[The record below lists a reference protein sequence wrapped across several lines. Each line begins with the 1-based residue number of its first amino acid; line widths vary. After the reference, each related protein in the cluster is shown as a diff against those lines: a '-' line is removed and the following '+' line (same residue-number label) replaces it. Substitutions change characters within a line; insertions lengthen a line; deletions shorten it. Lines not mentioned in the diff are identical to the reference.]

1 LNIKNI
7 GGKNMLRYNLKTK
20 NPDIAILAL
29 LFLLVITFFFNN
41 SFSSFATESSS
52 NYYIIGQNDVL
63 EIMLWGY
70 PELTRTAVVQP
81 DGMISLPL
89 SGQIDAAG
97 KTLVELKAGIVKE
110 LKKTLT
116 ALEDNQVSVSVVSFG
131 TFNISVLG
139 EVNNPG
145 IYPLTGRVDVL
156 KAISA
161 ASGLTDKAGLVN
173 ATIIRKNQETLPVD
187 LEKLFLLNDLS
198 QNYTLDSGDSL
209 YIPKAFTIT
218 NISIA
223 GEVNSP
229 GLYSLEGKVDILK
242 AISACKGV
250 TEKANLKDALIT
262 KLNNEII
269 PVDLEKL
276 FLQNDLTQNYSLESG
291 DSLFVPLS
299 LENNIYV
306 LGEVRNPGLY
316 PIKEECTVV
325 KAVTLAGGYTANA
338 RLKSCVVIRRFPQ
351 DEEGIKMQTITLKDV
366 KVIREKY
373 EQVIEINL
381 VKILKDGELDQNIV
395 LQPRDIVFVPIR
407 PLSEFDIDTIL
418 DIVSTGLGV
427 YNILK

>member
-1 LNIKNI
+1 MINRNKKYLNFVFC
-7 GGKNMLRYNLKTK
+7 T
-20 NPDIAILAL
+20 L
-29 LFLLVITFFFNN
+29 LFLLLIITFT
-41 SFSSFATESSS
+41 FSSFATEGSST
-52 NYYIIGQNDVL
+52 NYYVLGQNDVL

-89 SGQIDAAG
+89 GGQIDAAG
-97 KTLVELKAGIVKE
+97 KTLVELRAGIVKE

-116 ALEDNQVSVSVVSFG
+116 ALEDTQVSVSVVSFG

-187 LEKLFLLNDLS
+187 LEKLFLQNDLT
-198 QNYTLDSGDSL
+198 QNYTLESGDSL

-229 GLYSLEGKVDILK
+229 GLYSLEGKVDVLK

-250 TEKANLKDALIT
+250 TEKANLKDTLIT

-291 DSLFVPLS
+291 GSLFVPLS

-306 LGEVRNPGLY
+306 LGEVRSPGLY
-316 PIKEECTVV
+316 PIKDECTVV
-325 KAVTLAGGYTANA
+325 KAITQAGGYTANA

-395 LQPRDIVFVPIR
+395 LQPRDIVFLPIR

-418 DIVSTGLGV
+418 DIITTGLGI
-427 YNILK
+427 YNIVFE

>member
-1 LNIKNI
+1 
-7 GGKNMLRYNLKTK
+7 MLRYNLNTK
-20 NPDIAILAL
+20 SLNFAILAL

-41 SFSSFATESSS
+41 SFSSFANETTPA

-89 SGQIDAAG
+89 GGQIDAAG
-97 KTLVELKAGIVKE
+97 KTLVELRAGIVKE

-116 ALEDNQVSVSVVSFG
+116 ALEDTQVSVSVVSFG

-187 LEKLFLLNDLS
+187 LEKLFLQNDLT
-198 QNYTLDSGDSL
+198 QNYTLESGDSL

-250 TEKANLKDALIT
+250 TEKANLKDAIIT
-262 KLNNEII
+262 KIDNNII

-276 FLQNDLTQNYSLESG
+276 FLQNDLTQNYSLETG

-299 LENNIYV
+299 LENNIYI

-325 KAVTLAGGYTANA
+325 KAITLAGGYTANA

-395 LQPRDIVFVPIR
+395 LQPRDIVFIPIR
-407 PLSEFDIDTIL
+407 PLSEFDISTIL
-418 DIVSTGLGV
+418 DVVTTGLGV
-427 YNILK
+427 YNVLK

>member
-1 LNIKNI
+1 
-7 GGKNMLRYNLKTK
+7 MLRYNLKTK

-187 LEKLFLLNDLS
+187 LEKLFLQNDLT
-198 QNYTLDSGDSL
+198 QNYTLESGDSL

-229 GLYSLEGKVDILK
+229 GLYALEGKVDILK

-427 YNILK
+427 YNVLK

>member
-1 LNIKNI
+1 
-7 GGKNMLRYNLKTK
+7 MLRYNLNTK
-20 NPDIAILAL
+20 SLNFAILAL

-41 SFSSFATESSS
+41 SFSSFANETTPA

-89 SGQIDAAG
+89 GGQIDAAG
-97 KTLVELKAGIVKE
+97 KTLVELRAGIVKE

-116 ALEDNQVSVSVVSFG
+116 ALEDTQVSVSVVSFG

-187 LEKLFLLNDLS
+187 LEKLFLQNDLT
-198 QNYTLDSGDSL
+198 QNYTLESGDSL

-250 TEKANLKDALIT
+250 TEKANLKDAIIT
-262 KLNNEII
+262 KIDNNII

-276 FLQNDLTQNYSLESG
+276 FLQNDLTQNYSLETG

-299 LENNIYV
+299 LENNIYI

-325 KAVTLAGGYTANA
+325 KAITLAGGYTANA

-395 LQPRDIVFVPIR
+395 LQPRDIVFIPIR

-418 DIVSTGLGV
+418 DVVTTGLGV
-427 YNILK
+427 YNVLK

>member
-1 LNIKNI
+1 MFK
-7 GGKNMLRYNLKTK
+7 YNVKTK
-20 NPDIAILAL
+20 SLDIAILVL
-29 LFLLVITFFFNN
+29 LFLLMITFFFNN
-41 SFSSFATESSS
+41 SFSSFANESSP
-52 NYYIIGQNDVL
+52 NYFTLSPYDVL
-63 EIMLWGY
+63 EIRLWGY
-70 PELTRTAVVQP
+70 PDLTTSTVVQP

-89 SGQIDAAG
+89 NGQMYAAG
-97 KTLVELKAGIVKE
+97 KTIEELRIDIAEE
-110 LKKTLT
+110 LTKILT
-116 ALEDNQVSVSVVSFG
+116 SLGTDQVSLTITNFG
-131 TFNISVLG
+131 AINISVLG
-139 EVNNPG
+139 EVKAPG

-173 ATIIRKNQETLPVD
+173 VMIIKKDQTTISVD
-187 LEKLFLLNDLS
+187 LEKLFQQNDLT
-198 QNYTLDSGDSL
+198 QNYILESGDSL
-209 YIPKAFTIT
+209 YIPMAFSIT

-229 GLYSLEGKVDILK
+229 GLYSLEGKVDVLK

-250 TEKANLKDALIT
+250 TEKANLKDTLIT
-262 KLNNEII
+262 KLNNEVI

-291 DSLFVPLS
+291 DSLFVPLL

-306 LGEVRNPGLY
+306 LGEVKSPGLY

-325 KAVTLAGGYTANA
+325 KAITLAGGYTANA
-338 RLKSCVVIRRFPQ
+338 RLKSCVVIRRFPT

-395 LQPRDIVFVPIR
+395 LQPRDIVFIPIK
-407 PLSEFDIDTIL
+407 PLSEFDIATIL
-418 DIVSTGLGV
+418 DVVTTGLGV
-427 YNILK
+427 YNVLK

>member
-1 LNIKNI
+1 MFK
-7 GGKNMLRYNLKTK
+7 YNVKTK
-20 NPDIAILAL
+20 SLDIAILVL
-29 LFLLVITFFFNN
+29 LFLLMITFFLNN
-41 SFSSFATESSS
+41 AFSSFAAETLP
-52 NYYIIGQNDVL
+52 NYYTLSPYDVL
-63 EIMLWGY
+63 EIKLWGY
-70 PELTRTAVVQP
+70 PELTTSTVVQP

-89 SGQIDAAG
+89 NGQMYAAG
-97 KTLVELKAGIVKE
+97 KTLEELRVGIADE
-110 LKKTLT
+110 LKKILT
-116 ALEDNQVSVSVVSFG
+116 SLGADQVSLTIINFG
-131 TFNISVLG
+131 AINISILG
-139 EVNNPG
+139 EVKAPG

-173 ATIIRKNQETLPVD
+173 VTIIKKDQTTLSVD
-187 LEKLFLLNDLS
+187 LEKLFLQNDLT
-198 QNYTLDSGDSL
+198 QNYTLESGDSL
-209 YIPKAFTIT
+209 YIPKAFAII

-229 GLYSLEGKVDILK
+229 GLYSLEGKVDVLK

-306 LGEVRNPGLY
+306 LGEVKSPGLY

-325 KAVTLAGGYTANA
+325 KAITLAGGYTANA
-338 RLKSCVVIRRFPQ
+338 RLKSCVVIRRFPR
-351 DEEGIKMQTITLKDV
+351 DEEGLKMNTITLNDV
-366 KVIREKY
+366 KIIREKY

-395 LQPRDIVFVPIR
+395 LQPRDIVFLPIK
-407 PLSEFDIDTIL
+407 PLSEFDIATIL
-418 DIVSTGLGV
+418 DVVTTGLGV
-427 YNILK
+427 YNVLK

>member
-1 LNIKNI
+1 MFK
-7 GGKNMLRYNLKTK
+7 YNVKTK
-20 NPDIAILAL
+20 SLDIAILVL
-29 LFLLVITFFFNN
+29 LFLLMITFFFNN
-41 SFSSFATESSS
+41 SFSSFATETTPAH
-52 NYYIIGQNDVL
+52 YYTLGTNDVL
-63 EIMLWGY
+63 EIKLWGY
-70 PELTRTAVVQP
+70 PDLTTSTVVQP

-89 SGQIDAAG
+89 DGQMYAAG
-97 KTLVELKAGIVKE
+97 KTIEELRIEIAEE
-110 LKKTLT
+110 LKKILT
-116 ALEDNQVSVSVVSFG
+116 SLGTDQVSLTIINFG
-131 TFNISVLG
+131 TINISVLG
-139 EVNNPG
+139 EVSAPG

-161 ASGLTDKAGLVN
+161 ASGLTEKAGMVN
-173 ATIIRKNQETLPVD
+173 ATIIRKNQTTLPVD
-187 LEKLFLLNDLS
+187 LEKLFLQNDLT
-198 QNYTLDSGDSL
+198 QNYTLESGDSL

-229 GLYSLEGKVDILK
+229 GLYSLEGKVDVLK

-262 KLNNEII
+262 KLNNEVI

-276 FLQNDLTQNYSLESG
+276 FLQNDLTQNYPLESG

-306 LGEVRNPGLY
+306 LGEVKSPGLY
-316 PIKEECTVV
+316 PIKDECTVV
-325 KAVTLAGGYTANA
+325 KAITQAGGYTANA
-338 RLKSCVVIRRFPQ
+338 RLKSCVVIRRFPT

-395 LQPRDIVFVPIR
+395 LQPRDIVFIPIKL
-407 PLSEFDIDTIL
+407 LSEFDISTIL
-418 DIVSTGLGV
+418 DVVTTGLGV
-427 YNILK
+427 YNVLK

>member
-1 LNIKNI
+1 MINRNNKNLNF
-7 GGKNMLRYNLKTK
+7 
-20 NPDIAILAL
+20 ILFTL
-29 LFLLVITFFFNN
+29 LFFALIFTFAFP
-41 SFSSFATESSS
+41 SFAAETLP
-52 NYYIIGQNDVL
+52 NYYTLSPYDVL
-63 EIMLWGY
+63 EIKLWGY
-70 PELTRTAVVQP
+70 PELTTSTVVQP

-89 SGQIDAAG
+89 NGQMHAAG
-97 KTLVELKAGIVKE
+97 KTLEELRVGIADE
-110 LKKTLT
+110 LKKILT
-116 ALEDNQVSVSVVSFG
+116 SLGADQVSLTIINFG
-131 TFNISVLG
+131 AINISILG
-139 EVNNPG
+139 EVKAPG

-173 ATIIRKNQETLPVD
+173 VTIIKKDQTTLSVD
-187 LEKLFLLNDLS
+187 LEKLFLQNDLT
-198 QNYTLDSGDSL
+198 QNYTLESGDSL
-209 YIPKAFTIT
+209 YIPKAFAII

-229 GLYSLEGKVDILK
+229 GLYSLEGKVDVLK

-306 LGEVRNPGLY
+306 LGEVKSPGLY

-325 KAVTLAGGYTANA
+325 KAITLAGGYTANA
-338 RLKSCVVIRRFPQ
+338 RLKSCVVIRRFPR
-351 DEEGIKMQTITLKDV
+351 DEEGLKMNTITLNDV
-366 KVIREKY
+366 KIIREKY

-395 LQPRDIVFVPIR
+395 LQPRDIVFLPIK
-407 PLSEFDIDTIL
+407 PLSEFDIATIL
-418 DIVSTGLGV
+418 DVVTTGLGV
-427 YNILK
+427 YNVLK

>member
-1 LNIKNI
+1 MFK
-7 GGKNMLRYNLKTK
+7 YNVKTK
-20 NPDIAILAL
+20 SIDIAILVL
-29 LFLLVITFFFNN
+29 LFLLMLTFFFNN
-41 SFSSFATESSS
+41 SFSSFANESSP
-52 NYYIIGQNDVL
+52 NYFTLSPYDVL
-63 EIMLWGY
+63 EIRLWGY
-70 PELTRTAVVQP
+70 PDLTTSTVVQP

-89 SGQIDAAG
+89 DGQMYAAG
-97 KTLVELKAGIVKE
+97 KTIEELRIDIAEE
-110 LKKTLT
+110 LKKILT
-116 ALEDNQVSVSVVSFG
+116 SLGTDQVSLTITNFG
-131 TFNISVLG
+131 AINISVLG
-139 EVNNPG
+139 EVKAPG

-161 ASGLTDKAGLVN
+161 ASGLTDKAGLMNVMIIKKDQT
-173 ATIIRKNQETLPVD
+173 TISVD
-187 LEKLFLLNDLS
+187 LEKLFLLNDLT
-198 QNYTLDSGDSL
+198 QNYILESGDSL
-209 YIPKAFTIT
+209 YIPMAFSIT

-262 KLNNEII
+262 KLNNEVI

-306 LGEVRNPGLY
+306 LGEVKSPGLY

-325 KAVTLAGGYTANA
+325 KAITLAGGYTANA
-338 RLKSCVVIRRFPQ
+338 RLKSCVVIRRFPT

-395 LQPRDIVFVPIR
+395 LQPRDIVFIPIK
-407 PLSEFDIDTIL
+407 PLSEFDIATIL
-418 DIVSTGLGV
+418 DVVTTGLGV
-427 YNILK
+427 YNVLK

>member
-1 LNIKNI
+1 
-7 GGKNMLRYNLKTK
+7 MLRYNLNTK
-20 NPDIAILAL
+20 SINFAILAL

-41 SFSSFATESSS
+41 SFSSFANETTPA

-89 SGQIDAAG
+89 GGQIDAAG
-97 KTLVELKAGIVKE
+97 KTLVELRAGIVKE

-116 ALEDNQVSVSVVSFG
+116 ALEDTQVSVSVVSFG

-139 EVNNPG
+139 EVNAPG
-145 IYPLTGRVDVL
+145 IYPLTGRADVL

-173 ATIIRKNQETLPVD
+173 VMIIKKDQTSLSVD
-187 LEKLFLLNDLS
+187 LEKLFLQNDLT
-198 QNYTLDSGDSL
+198 QNYTLESGDSL
-209 YIPKAFTIT
+209 YIPKAFTLT

-229 GLYSLEGKVDILK
+229 GLHSLEGKVDILK

-250 TEKANLKDALIT
+250 TEKANLKDVLIT
-262 KLNNEII
+262 KLNNESI

-306 LGEVRNPGLY
+306 LGEVKSPGLY
-316 PIKEECTVV
+316 PIKDECTVV
-325 KAVTLAGGYTANA
+325 KAITEAGGYTANA
-338 RLKSCVVIRRFPQ
+338 RLKSCVVIRRFPT

-395 LQPRDIVFVPIR
+395 LQPRDIVFLPLR
-407 PLSEFDIDTIL
+407 PLSEFDVSTIL
-418 DIVSTGLGV
+418 DVITTGLGV
-427 YNILK
+427 YNVLK

>member
-1 LNIKNI
+1 
-7 GGKNMLRYNLKTK
+7 MLKYDVKTK
-20 NPDIAILAL
+20 SLDIAILVL
-29 LFLLVITFFFNN
+29 LFLLMITFFFNY
-41 SFSSFATESSS
+41 SFSSFANESSP
-52 NYYIIGQNDVL
+52 NYYVLGQNDVL

-89 SGQIDAAG
+89 GGQIDAAG
-97 KTLVELKAGIVKE
+97 KTLVELRAGIVEE

-116 ALEDNQVSVSVVSFG
+116 ALEDTQVSVSVVSFG

-187 LEKLFLLNDLS
+187 LEKLFLQNDLT
-198 QNYTLDSGDSL
+198 QNYTLESGDSL

-229 GLYSLEGKVDILK
+229 GLYSLEGKVDVLK

-250 TEKANLKDALIT
+250 TEKANLKDTLIT

-316 PIKEECTVV
+316 PIKDECTVV
-325 KAVTLAGGYTANA
+325 KAITQAGGYTANA
-338 RLKSCVVIRRFPQ
+338 RLKSCVVIRRFPT
-351 DEEGIKMQTITLKDV
+351 DEEGIKMQIITLKDV

-395 LQPRDIVFVPIR
+395 LQPRDIVFLPIR

-418 DIVSTGLGV
+418 DIVTTGLGI
-427 YNILK
+427 YNIIFE

>member
-1 LNIKNI
+1 
-7 GGKNMLRYNLKTK
+7 MLKYSMKTK
-20 NPDIAILAL
+20 SLNFAILVL
-29 LFLLVITFFFNN
+29 LFLLMITFFFNN
-41 SFSSFATESSS
+41 SFSSFANESSP
-52 NYYIIGQNDVL
+52 NYFTLSPYDVL
-63 EIMLWGY
+63 EIRLWGY
-70 PELTRTAVVQP
+70 PDLTTSTVVQP

-89 SGQIDAAG
+89 SGQIYAAG
-97 KTLVELKAGIVKE
+97 KTLEELRIDIADE
-110 LKKTLT
+110 LKKVLT
-116 ALEDNQVSVSVVSFG
+116 SLGTDEVSLTIINFG
-131 TFNISVLG
+131 TINISVLG

-161 ASGLTDKAGLVN
+161 ASGLTEKAGMVN
-173 ATIIRKNQETLPVD
+173 ATIIRKSQTTLPVD
-187 LEKLFLLNDLS
+187 LEKLFLLNDLT
-198 QNYTLDSGDSL
+198 QNYTLESGDSL

-262 KLNNEII
+262 KLNNEVI

-306 LGEVRNPGLY
+306 LGEVKSPGLY

-325 KAVTLAGGYTANA
+325 KAITLAGGYTANA
-338 RLKSCVVIRRFPQ
+338 RLKSCVVIRRFPT

-395 LQPRDIVFVPIR
+395 LQPRDIVFIPIK
-407 PLSEFDIDTIL
+407 PLSEFDIATIL
-418 DIVSTGLGV
+418 DVVTTGLGV
-427 YNILK
+427 YNVLK

>member
-1 LNIKNI
+1 MFK
-7 GGKNMLRYNLKTK
+7 YNVKTK
-20 NPDIAILAL
+20 SLDIAILVL
-29 LFLLVITFFFNN
+29 LFLLMITFFFNN
-41 SFSSFATESSS
+41 SFSSFANESSP
-52 NYYIIGQNDVL
+52 NYFTLSPYDVL
-63 EIMLWGY
+63 EIRLWGY
-70 PELTRTAVVQP
+70 PDLTTSTVVQP

-89 SGQIDAAG
+89 DGQMYAAG
-97 KTLVELKAGIVKE
+97 KTIEELRIDIAEE
-110 LKKTLT
+110 LKKILT
-116 ALEDNQVSVSVVSFG
+116 SLGTDQVSLTITNFG
-131 TFNISVLG
+131 AINISVLG
-139 EVNNPG
+139 EVKAPG

-173 ATIIRKNQETLPVD
+173 VMIIKKDQTTISVD
-187 LEKLFLLNDLS
+187 LEKLFQQNDLT
-198 QNYTLDSGDSL
+198 QNYILESGDSL
-209 YIPKAFTIT
+209 YIPMAFSIT

-262 KLNNEII
+262 KLNNEVI

-276 FLQNDLTQNYSLESG
+276 FLQNDLTQNYPLESG

-306 LGEVRNPGLY
+306 LGEVKSPGLY

-325 KAVTLAGGYTANA
+325 KAITLAGGYTANA
-338 RLKSCVVIRRFPQ
+338 RLKSCVVIRRFPT

-395 LQPRDIVFVPIR
+395 LQPRDIVFIPIK
-407 PLSEFDIDTIL
+407 PLSEFDIATIL
-418 DIVSTGLGV
+418 DVVTTGLGV
-427 YNILK
+427 YNVLK

>member
-1 LNIKNI
+1 MINRNKKYFNFVFC
-7 GGKNMLRYNLKTK
+7 T
-20 NPDIAILAL
+20 L
-29 LFLLVITFFFNN
+29 LFILLTITFTFP
-41 SFSSFATESSS
+41 SFATETAPA
-52 NYYIIGQNDVL
+52 NYYTLGTNDIL
-63 EIMLWGY
+63 EVRLWGY
-70 PELTRTAVVQP
+70 PELTRVVVVQP

-89 SGQIDAAG
+89 DGQMYAEGKNLEEVRIDIAD
-97 KTLVELKAGIVKE
+97 E
-110 LKKTLT
+110 LKKILT
-116 ALEDNQVSVSVVSFG
+116 SLKSDQVSLTIINFG
-131 TFNISVLG
+131 TINISVLG
-139 EVNNPG
+139 EVNAPG
-145 IYPLTGRVDVL
+145 IYPLTGRADVL

-173 ATIIRKNQETLPVD
+173 VMIIKKDQTSLSVD
-187 LEKLFLLNDLS
+187 LEKLFLQNDLT
-198 QNYTLDSGDSL
+198 QNYTLESGDSL
-209 YIPKAFTIT
+209 YIPKAFTLT

-250 TEKANLKDALIT
+250 TEKANLKDVLIT
-262 KLNNEII
+262 KINNESI

-306 LGEVRNPGLY
+306 LGEVKSPGLY
-316 PIKEECTVV
+316 PIKDECTVV
-325 KAVTLAGGYTANA
+325 KAIAEAGGYTANA
-338 RLKSCVVIRRFPQ
+338 RLKSCVVIRRFPT

-395 LQPRDIVFVPIR
+395 LQPRDIVFLPLR
-407 PLSEFDIDTIL
+407 PLSEFDVSTIL
-418 DIVSTGLGV
+418 DVITTGLGV
-427 YNILK
+427 YNVLK